1 MTGLKPRRL
10 AELASRPALFAA
22 GVCLLGMTLLTVVDV
37 AGRYL
42 FNSPLNG
49 GVEVTE
55 FMMVATVFL
64 ALPVVTARNEHIDLD
79 VFEFLYPG
87 WLKRAV
93 QVVSNLAG
101 AVAMSF
107 VAWRVAELAARSLKQ
122 NDTTIAL
129 EIPVYGLV
137 YFISAMCALTAFMF
151 AVRAVL
157 WLRPGELPGG
167 TER

>member
-1 MTGLKPRRL
+1 MANPNPRRL

-22 GVCLLGMTLLTVVDV
+22 GVCLLGMTLITVVDV

-42 FNSPLNG
+42 FNAPLNG

-87 WLKRAV
+87 WLRKLV
-93 QVVSNLAG
+93 QIVSNLAG
-101 AVAMSF
+101 AAAMSF
-107 VAWRVAELAARSLKQ
+107 VAWRVAELAARSQRQ

-129 EIPVYGLV
+129 EIPIYGLV
-137 YFISAMCALTAFMF
+137 YFIAAMCALTAFMF
-151 AVRAVL
+151 AIRAVL
-157 WLRPGELPGG
+157 WLRAGPRRPDGEG
-167 TER
+167 